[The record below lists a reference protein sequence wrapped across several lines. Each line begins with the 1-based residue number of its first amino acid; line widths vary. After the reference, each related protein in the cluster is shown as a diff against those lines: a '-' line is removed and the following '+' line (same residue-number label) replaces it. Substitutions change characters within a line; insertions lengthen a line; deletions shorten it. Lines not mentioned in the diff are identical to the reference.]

1 LRCYSYARADT
12 SSAKLLGVQAENN
25 LTRDEARR
33 RAELVHTPLYDIS
46 LDLTQDSDTFA
57 CEATIHFLC
66 REPGAE
72 SFVDFV
78 GQGVDSCELN
88 GEEVPRE
95 AFNGA
100 RIKLSNL
107 HEANEL
113 HVIGTCNYSNIG
125 SGLSKF
131 RDPVDHKIYLHSQ
144 FETFDAHRMFPCFD
158 QPDLKATFTF
168 TVLAPSDW
176 VVVSNNPG
184 QAQPVAGKENIKRW
198 TFGASPKMSTYLT
211 AIIAGPY
218 HGVRDRH
225 GDIDLGIFCR
235 QSLAVYLDPEEIFTL
250 TKQGLDFYGE
260 AYKYPYPFQ
269 KYDQLF
275 VPEFSAGA
283 MENIG
288 AVTFHES
295 MIFRSKVTEAARED
309 RANTILHEM
318 AHMWFGDLVTM
329 RWWDDLWLNESFA
342 TFMSVLSQVEATR
355 FKNGWVTFANQY
367 KAGARRQ
374 DQLPTT
380 HPIAADIPD
389 IESVYLNFDAIT
401 YNKGACVL
409 RQLVAYV
416 GQETFLRGVQR
427 YIKQRQYTNAS
438 LADFLSDIEAGS
450 GRDLKAWSKVWLET
464 AGLNTLLPLTEPN
477 RETIHSLTIQQE
489 APADHPT
496 IRPHRLAVGLYDR
509 KSDTLELRRRVELDV
524 VDAET
529 PVSDLNGER
538 LADLL
543 LLNDQDLTYAKI
555 RLDERSL
562 TTAIDGL
569 ANLSDPLAR
578 AVTWAA
584 LWDMLRDAE
593 LPARRYLSLVLNNI
607 QGETDI
613 GVVQDLLAQASS
625 AIWVY
630 GDQQHAPSALQ
641 TLADQALRTLDAA
654 PAGSDEQLSWAHAF
668 ISTARSKEHLSVVRG
683 LLDGIK
689 VFTGLK
695 VDTDLRWSIV
705 SALAGVGADDGLIE
719 AELKRDPTDQGH
731 RYAAAARASR
741 PERQAK
747 EEVWTTLQENKSLP
761 LATMRAMMG
770 GFYRYDQAAL
780 LQPYASRYFEVLPT
794 VWKERDIDIA
804 LAFGRMMYP
813 AVLVG
818 EQTIKA
824 TDQYL
829 GGVSVPGPIRR
840 ILLEGKDNMQRAMR
854 GRALDASADRLPLAG
869 RVGEGVAR

>member
-1 LRCYSYARADT
+1 MHP
-12 SSAKLLGVQAENN
+12 GNN
-25 LTRDEARR
+25 LTREEARR
-33 RAELVHTPLYDIS
+33 RAELIQTPLYDIS
-46 LDLTQDSDTFA
+46 LDLTRDSDTFA

-66 REPGAE
+66 QEPGAD
-72 SFVDFV
+72 SFIDFLAPS
-78 GQGVDSCELN
+78 VDSCELN
-88 GEEVPRE
+88 GEEVPKE

-100 RIKLSNL
+100 RLTLKNL
-107 HEANEL
+107 RDANEL
-113 HVIGTCNYSNIG
+113 HVLATCDYQNIG
-125 SGLSKF
+125 AGLNRFK
-131 RDPVDHKIYLHSQ
+131 DPVDHKVYLHSQ

-158 QPDLKATFTF
+158 QPDLKASFTF

-184 QAQPVAGKENIKRW
+184 QAQTVAGRENIKRW
-198 TFGASPKMSTYLT
+198 TFGATPKMSSYLT
-211 AIIAGPY
+211 AIVAGPY

-235 QSLAVYLDPEEIFTL
+235 QSLAQYLDPDEIFTV

-288 AVTFHES
+288 CVTFNES
-295 MIFRSKVTEAARED
+295 MLFRSKVTEAVRED
-309 RANTILHEM
+309 RANAILHEM

-342 TFMSVLSQVEATR
+342 TFMSVLAQVEATR

-380 HPIAADIPD
+380 HPIAADVPD

-416 GQETFLRGVQR
+416 TQDTFLRGVQR
-427 YIKQRQYTNAS
+427 YIKQRQYANAS

-450 GRDLKAWSKVWLET
+450 GRDLKAWSKLWLET
-464 AGLNTLLPLTEPN
+464 AGLNTLRPLPTSQS
-477 RETIHSLTIQQE
+477 ETIGSLTIRQE
-489 APADHPT
+489 APPEFPT

-509 KSDTLELRRRVELDV
+509 KDGALQLRRRVELDV
-524 VDAET
+524 AGENT
-529 PVSDLNGER
+529 PVKDFDGER

-543 LLNDQDLTYAKI
+543 LVNDLDLTYAKI

-562 TTAIDGL
+562 STASEHL
-569 ANLSDPLAR
+569 AELSDPLAR
-578 AVTWAA
+578 AITWAA

-593 LPARRYLSLVLNNI
+593 IPARRYLPLILKNI
-607 QGETDI
+607 HGETDI
-613 GVVQDLLAQASS
+613 GVVQDLLGQAVS
-625 AIWVY
+625 AIFVY
-630 GDQQHAPSALQ
+630 GDPNNQDPALQ
-641 TLADQALRTLDAA
+641 TLAEYGLRALDDA
-654 PAGSDEQLSWAHAF
+654 PAGSDFQLAWAHAF
-668 ISTARSKEHLSVVRG
+668 ISAARSPEHLSVVRG

-695 VDTDLRWSIV
+695 VDTDLRWAIV
-705 SALAGVGADDGLIE
+705 SALAGVGEDDGLID
-719 AELKRDPTDQGH
+719 AELKRDPTDEGQ

-741 PERQAK
+741 PTAEAK
-747 EEVWTTLQENKSLP
+747 EQVWAALMEDLTLP
-761 LATMRAMMG
+761 LATMRSMMR
-770 GFYRYDQAAL
+770 GFHRFDQRKVLEA
-780 LQPYASRYFEVLPT
+780 YASRYFQALAN
-794 VWKERDIDIA
+794 VWKERDIEIG
-804 LAFGRMMYP
+804 LAFARMMFP
-813 AVLVG
+813 SVVVDDH
-818 EQTIKA
+818 TIKV

-829 GGVSVPGPIRR
+829 ARENVPGPVRR
-840 ILLEGKDNMQRAMR
+840 VLLEAKDSMQRAMR
-854 GRALDASADRLPLAG
+854 ARAVDSATR
-869 RVGEGVAR
+869 

>member
-1 LRCYSYARADT
+1 VHPA
-12 SSAKLLGVQAENN
+12 NN

-33 RAELVHTPLYDIS
+33 RAELIHTPLYDIS
-46 LDLTQDSDTFA
+46 LDLTQDSDTFT

-66 REPGAE
+66 HEPGAD
-72 SFVDFV
+72 SFIDFLAPAL
-78 GQGVDSCELN
+78 DSCELN
-88 GEEVPRE
+88 GEEVERD

-100 RIKLSNL
+100 RITLKNL
-107 HEANEL
+107 REANEL
-113 HVIGTCNYSNIG
+113 HIIGTCRYENIG

-144 FETFDAHRMFPCFD
+144 FETFSAHRMFPCFD

-176 VVVSNNPG
+176 IVVSNNTG
-184 QAQPVAGKENIKRW
+184 QAQQVAGKENIKRW
-198 TFGASPKMSTYLT
+198 TFGASPKMSSYLT
-211 AIIAGPY
+211 AIVAGPY

-235 QSLAVYLDPEEIFTL
+235 QSLAQYLDPDEIFTV

-288 AVTFHES
+288 AVTFNEFF
-295 MIFRSKVTEAARED
+295 IFRSKVTEAARED
-309 RANTILHEM
+309 RANVILHEM

-380 HPIAADIPD
+380 HPISADIPD

-416 GQETFLRGVQR
+416 GQDTFLRGVQR
-427 YIKQRQYTNAS
+427 YVKQRQYANATLS
-438 LADFLSDIEAGS
+438 DFLSDIEAGS
-450 GRDLKAWSKVWLET
+450 GRDLKAWSRLWLET
-464 AGLNTLLPLTEPN
+464 AGLNTFRPESQASGDTMA
-477 RETIHSLTIQQE
+477 SLAIRQE
-489 APADHPT
+489 APPDHPT

-509 KSDTLELRRRVELDV
+509 RADRLDLRRSVELDV
-524 VDAET
+524 VEAIT
-529 PVSDLNGER
+529 PVTELNGER
-538 LADLL
+538 VADLL
-543 LLNDQDLTYAKI
+543 LLNDRDLTYAKI

-562 TTAIDGL
+562 NTASEHL
-569 ANLSDPLAR
+569 AVLSDPLAR
-578 AVTWAA
+578 ALVWAA

-593 LPARRYLSLVLNNI
+593 LPARRYLPLILNNI
-607 QGETDI
+607 HGETDI

-630 GDQQHAPSALQ
+630 GDPGNTGTALK
-641 TLADQALRTLDAA
+641 TLAEHSLRALDAA
-654 PAGSDEQLSWAHAF
+654 GPGSDFQLAWAHAF
-668 ISTARSKEHLSVVRG
+668 IGASRSPEHLAIVRG

-695 VDTDLRWSIV
+695 VDTDLRWAIV
-705 SALAGVGADDGLIE
+705 GALAGVGADDGLID
-719 AELKRDPTDQGH
+719 AELERDPTDDGERH
-731 RYAAAARASR
+731 AAAARAAR
-741 PERQAK
+741 PSAEAK
-747 EEVWTTLQENKSLP
+747 EAVWASLLEDKALP

-770 GFYRYDQAAL
+770 GFTRFDQRRLLEPYR
-780 LQPYASRYFEVLPT
+780 SRYFSSLGT
-794 VWKERDIDIA
+794 IWKERDIEVA
-804 LAFGRMMYP
+804 LAFGRAMFP
-813 AVLVG
+813 TVLVG
-818 EQTIKA
+818 QDSIKV

-829 GGVSVPGPIRR
+829 NRDEVPGPIRR

-854 GRALDASADRLPLAG
+854 GRARDAAAE
-869 RVGEGVAR
+869 RVPAQR

>member
-1 LRCYSYARADT
+1 MHP
-12 SSAKLLGVQAENN
+12 GNN

-33 RAELVHTPLYDIS
+33 RAELIQTPLYDIS
-46 LDLTQDSDTFA
+46 LDLTRDSDTFA

-66 REPGAE
+66 QEPGAN
-72 SFVDFV
+72 SFIDFLAPS
-78 GQGVDSCELN
+78 VDSCELN
-88 GEEVPRE
+88 GEEVPKE

-100 RIKLSNL
+100 RLTLSNL
-107 HEANEL
+107 RDANEL
-113 HVIGTCNYSNIG
+113 HVLATCEYQNIG
-125 SGLSKF
+125 AGLNRFK
-131 RDPVDHKIYLHSQ
+131 DPVDHKVYLHSQ

-158 QPDLKATFTF
+158 QPDLKASFTF

-184 QAQPVAGKENIKRW
+184 QSQTVAGKENIKRW
-198 TFGASPKMSTYLT
+198 TFGATPKMSSYLT
-211 AIIAGPY
+211 AIVAGPY

-235 QSLAVYLDPEEIFTL
+235 QSLAQYLDPDEIFTV

-288 AVTFHES
+288 CVTFNES
-295 MIFRSKVTEAARED
+295 MLFRSKVTEAVRED
-309 RANTILHEM
+309 RANAILHEM

-342 TFMSVLSQVEATR
+342 TFMSVLAQVEATR

-380 HPIAADIPD
+380 HPIAADVPD

-416 GQETFLRGVQR
+416 TQDTFLRGVQR
-427 YIKQRQYTNAS
+427 YIKQRQYSNAS

-450 GRDLKAWSKVWLET
+450 GRDLKAWSKLWLET
-464 AGLNTLLPLTEPN
+464 AGLNTLRPLPTSQSD
-477 RETIHSLTIQQE
+477 TIGSLTIKQE
-489 APADHPT
+489 APPEFPT

-509 KSDTLELRRRVELDV
+509 KAGALQLRRRVELDV
-524 VDAET
+524 AGENT
-529 PVSDLNGER
+529 PVKDFDGER

-543 LLNDQDLTYAKI
+543 LVNDLDLTYAKI

-562 TTAIDGL
+562 ATATEHL
-569 ANLSDPLAR
+569 AELSDPLAR
-578 AVTWAA
+578 AITWAA

-593 LPARRYLSLVLNNI
+593 IPARRYLPLILKNI
-607 QGETDI
+607 HGETDI
-613 GVVQDLLAQASS
+613 GVVQDLLSQAVS
-625 AIWVY
+625 ALFVY
-630 GDQQHAPSALQ
+630 GDPTNQDAALN
-641 TLADQALRTLDAA
+641 TLADHSLRALDDA
-654 PAGSDEQLSWAHAF
+654 PAGSDFQLAWAHAF
-668 ISTARSKEHLSVVRG
+668 INSARSPEHLSVVRG

-695 VDTDLRWSIV
+695 IDTDLRWAIV
-705 SALAGVGADDGLIE
+705 NALAGVGQDDGLID
-719 AELKRDPTDQGH
+719 AELKRDPTDEGQ
-731 RYAAAARASR
+731 RYAAAARAAR
-741 PERQAK
+741 PTADAK
-747 EEVWTTLQENKSLP
+747 EQVWAALMEDLTLP
-761 LATMRAMMG
+761 LATMRSMMR
-770 GFYRYDQAAL
+770 GFHRFDQRRVL
-780 LQPYASRYFEVLPT
+780 EPYAARYFQALAN
-794 VWKERDIDIA
+794 VWKERDIEIG
-804 LAFGRMMYP
+804 LAFARMMFP
-813 AVLVG
+813 SVVVG
-818 EQTIKA
+818 DHTIKV

-829 GGVSVPGPIRR
+829 ARENVPGPVRR
-840 ILLEGKDNMQRAMR
+840 VLLEAKDSMQRAMR
-854 GRALDASADRLPLAG
+854 ARAVDAER
-869 RVGEGVAR
+869 

>member
-1 LRCYSYARADT
+1 MHP
-12 SSAKLLGVQAENN
+12 GNN

-33 RAELVHTPLYDIS
+33 RAELIQTPLYDIS
-46 LDLTQDSDTFA
+46 LDLTRESDTFA

-66 REPGAE
+66 QEPGANT
-72 SFVDFV
+72 FIDFLAPS
-78 GQGVDSCELN
+78 VDSCELN
-88 GEEVPRE
+88 GEEVPKE

-100 RIKLSNL
+100 RIALTNL
-107 HEANEL
+107 RDANEL
-113 HVIGTCNYSNIG
+113 HILATCDYQNIG
-125 SGLSKF
+125 AGLNRFK
-131 RDPVDHKIYLHSQ
+131 DPVDHKIYLHSQ

-158 QPDLKATFTF
+158 QPDLKASFTF

-198 TFGASPKMSTYLT
+198 TFGATPKMSSYLT
-211 AIIAGPY
+211 AIVAGPY

-235 QSLAVYLDPEEIFTL
+235 QSLAQYLDPDEIFTV
-250 TKQGLDFYGE
+250 TKQGLDFYGQ

-288 AVTFHES
+288 CVTFNEA
-295 MIFRSKVTEAARED
+295 MLFRSKVTEAVRED
-309 RANTILHEM
+309 RANAILHEM

-342 TFMSVLSQVEATR
+342 TFMSVLAQVEATR

-380 HPIAADIPD
+380 HPVAADIPD

-416 GQETFLRGVQR
+416 SQDTFLRGVQR
-427 YIKQRQYTNAS
+427 YIKQRQYSNAS

-450 GRDLKAWSKVWLET
+450 GRDLKAWSKLWLET
-464 AGLNTLLPLTEPN
+464 AGLNTLRPLATSQS
-477 RETIHSLTIQQE
+477 ETIGSLAIQQE
-489 APADHPT
+489 APPEFPT

-509 KSDTLELRRRVELDV
+509 KSDGLQLRRRVELDV
-524 VDAET
+524 ADAST
-529 PVSDLNGER
+529 PVKDFDGER

-543 LLNDQDLTYAKI
+543 LVNDLDLTYAKI

-562 TTAIDGL
+562 ATASEHL
-569 ANLSDPLAR
+569 AELTDPLAR
-578 AVTWAA
+578 AITWAA

-593 LPARRYLSLVLNNI
+593 IPARRYLPLILNNI
-607 QGETDI
+607 HGETDI
-613 GVVQDLLAQASS
+613 GVVQDLLAQAAS
-625 AIWVY
+625 AIFVY
-630 GDQQHAPSALQ
+630 GDPANQEA
-641 TLADQALRTLDAA
+641 ALRTLADHSLRALDGA
-654 PAGSDEQLSWAHAF
+654 PAGSDLQLAWAHTF
-668 ISTARSKEHLSVVRG
+668 ISTARSPEHLSIVRG

-695 VDTDLRWSIV
+695 VDTDLRWAIV
-705 SALAGVGADDGLIE
+705 NALAGVGKDDGLID
-719 AELKRDPTDQGH
+719 AELKRDPTDEGQ
-731 RYAAAARASR
+731 RYAAAARAAR
-741 PERQAK
+741 PTAEAK
-747 EEVWTTLQENKSLP
+747 EQVWAALLEDLTLP
-761 LATMRAMMG
+761 LATMRSMMR
-770 GFYRYDQAAL
+770 GFHRFDQRRVLEAYAA
-780 LQPYASRYFEVLPT
+780 RYFQALAN
-794 VWKERDIDIA
+794 VWKERDIEIG
-804 LAFGRMMYP
+804 LAFARMMFP
-813 AVLVG
+813 SVIVG
-818 EQTIKA
+818 DHTIKV

-829 GGVSVPGPIRR
+829 ARENVPGPVRR
-840 ILLEGKDNMQRAMR
+840 VLLEAKDSMQRAMR
-854 GRALDASADRLPLAG
+854 ARAADAAAG
-869 RVGEGVAR
+869 

>member
-1 LRCYSYARADT
+1 MAA
-12 SSAKLLGVQAENN
+12 NN

-33 RAELVHTPLYDIS
+33 RAELIQTPLYEIS
-46 LDLTQDSDTFA
+46 LDLTQDTDTFA

-66 REPGAE
+66 KEPGAE
-72 SFVDFV
+72 SFIDFLAPSL
-78 GQGVDSCELN
+78 DSCELN
-88 GEEVPRE
+88 GEEVPRQ
-95 AFNGA
+95 AFNGE
-100 RIKLSNL
+100 RITLSNL
-107 HEANEL
+107 RDANEL
-113 HVIGTCNYSNIG
+113 HVIGTCEYGNIG
-125 SGLSKF
+125 AGLSKF
-131 RDPVDHKIYLHSQ
+131 KDPVDHKIYLHSQ
-144 FETFDAHRMFPCFD
+144 FETFNAHRMFPCFD

-176 VVVSNNPG
+176 IVVSNNPG
-184 QAQPVAGKENIKRW
+184 QAQQVAGRENIKRW
-198 TFGASPKMSTYLT
+198 TFGASPKMSSYLT

-235 QSLAVYLDPEEIFTL
+235 QSLAQYLDAQEIFTI

-283 MENIG
+283 MENVG
-288 AVTFHES
+288 AVTFNEF
-295 MIFRSKVTEAARED
+295 MVFRSKVTEAVRED

-342 TFMSVLSQVEATR
+342 TFMSVLCQVDATR

-380 HPIAADIPD
+380 HPIAADVPD

-416 GQETFLRGVQR
+416 GQDTFLRGVQR
-427 YIKQRQYTNAS
+427 YVKQRAYSNAT
-438 LADFLSDIEAGS
+438 LADFLSDIESGS
-450 GRDLKAWSKVWLET
+450 GRDLKAWSKLWLET
-464 AGLNTLLPLTEPN
+464 AGLNTLRPVAQSQSD
-477 RETIHSLTIQQE
+477 TIGSLTIRQE
-489 APADHPT
+489 APPEHPF

-509 KSDTLELRRRVELDV
+509 QAAALDLRRRVELDV
-524 VDAET
+524 VEEQT
-529 PVSDLNGER
+529 PVGDLAGEK

-543 LLNDQDLTYAKI
+543 LVNDLDLTYAKI
-555 RLDERSL
+555 RLDEHSL
-562 TTAIDGL
+562 TTAVEHL
-569 ANLSDPLAR
+569 KELTDPLAR
-578 AVTWAA
+578 AITWAA

-593 LPARRYLSLVLNNI
+593 LPARRYLPLILNNI

-613 GVVQDLLAQASS
+613 GVVQDLLGQASS

-630 GDQQHAPSALQ
+630 GDPTNADSALT
-641 TLADQALRTLDAA
+641 TLADHALRALDAA
-654 PAGSDEQLSWAHAF
+654 GPGTDLQLAWTHSF
-668 ISTARSKEHLSVVRG
+668 IGAARSDAHVSVLKG

-695 VDTDLRWSIV
+695 VDTDVRWAIV
-705 SALAGVGADDGLIE
+705 SALAGVGADDGLID
-719 AELKRDPTDQGH
+719 AELQRDPTDEGQRH
-731 RYAAAARASR
+731 AAAARASR
-741 PERQAK
+741 PTSESK
-747 EEVWTTLQENKSLP
+747 EQTWTTIIEDRTLP
-761 LATMRAMMG
+761 LATLRSTMA
-770 GFYRYDQAAL
+770 GFSRFDQRRL
-780 LQPYASRYFEVLPT
+780 LEPYAARYFQVLPS
-794 VWKERDIDIA
+794 VWKDRDIEVA
-804 LAFGRMMYP
+804 LAIGRMMFP
-813 AVLVG
+813 TVVVG
-818 EQTIKA
+818 EETITA
-824 TDQYL
+824 IDQYL
-829 GGVSVPGPIRR
+829 SGEDVPGPIRR

-854 GRALDASADRLPLAG
+854 GRAVDAAA
-869 RVGEGVAR
+869 ETVAAQR